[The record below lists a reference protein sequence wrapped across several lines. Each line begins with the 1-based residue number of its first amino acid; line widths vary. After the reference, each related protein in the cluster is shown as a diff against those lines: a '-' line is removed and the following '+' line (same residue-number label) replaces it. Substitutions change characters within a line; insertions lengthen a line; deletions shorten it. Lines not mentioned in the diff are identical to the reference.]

1 MLFSFWSLKDMD
13 FPLRSWI
20 TIGLSFFHSNATG
33 SSLQAS
39 FLIQMNRPF
48 VEGDEIQDAK
58 KNLIGVVEEVGII
71 NTHVNS
77 RDGVLVHV
85 PNQTLL
91 DDIVV
96 NKSMRDF
103 RPIIESVH
111 LIPQS
116 VPDLSGLVKEIQ
128 TKLDSFDGLLQE
140 EDVQLLQRLR
150 GGRIKLFRPLCM
162 FDGYCDLGL
171 KLTIYAFAGGS
182 LSRREFAALKSQML
196 LSIHEFLISR
206 GVEIGH
212 LSSSEGRRRKK
223 SKRIEES
230 DIKSSEPFDLA

>member
-1 MLFSFWSLKDMD
+1 
-13 FPLRSWI
+13 
-20 TIGLSFFHSNATG
+20 
-33 SSLQAS
+33 
-39 FLIQMNRPF
+39 MNRPF

-58 KNLIGVVEEVGII
+58 KSLIGVVEEVGII

-91 DDIVV
+91 DDIVI

-103 RPIIESVH
+103 RPIMESVH
-111 LIPQS
+111 LIPSS
-116 VPDLSGLVKEIQ
+116 VPDLPKLIAEIQ
-128 TKLDSFDGLLQE
+128 EKLDSSEGLLQE
-140 EDVQLLQRLR
+140 EDVQRLIRLR

-171 KLTIYAFAGGS
+171 KLTIYAFAKGS
-182 LSRREFAALKSQML
+182 LSRRAFAATKSQVL
-196 LSIHEFLISR
+196 LMVHEFLISK

-212 LSSSEGRRRKK
+212 LSASHPRRKRRK
-223 SKRIEES
+223 TLVEEEGPRS
-230 DIKSSEPFDLA
+230 DALDGIG